1 MALASRVLPSAF
13 PSAKMQAAKADI
25 FRDIVLVIEK
35 CHGMDWSGQYRVLC
49 CAVPL
54 DE

>member
-25 FRDIVLVIEK
+25 FRGIVLVIEK
-35 CHGMDWSGQYRVLC
+35 CHGMDWSGQYRVL
-49 CAVPL
+49 AVL
-54 DE
+54 SH